1 MANRDEFLEGFL
13 KYQANLRAFLGALVR
28 NRQDCEDVFQET
40 ALTLWQKY
48 DEYDPQRSFGAWA
61 KGIAAKKVL
70 QGRTRSGR
78 APTPFSPEAIMS
90 IIDALE
96 RKETQQPQW
105 PVALDA
111 LEKCTETLPQQS
123 REILLLRYRDG
134 WSIVQIAE
142 HLGSTPA
149 ALTMT
154 FSRLRARL
162 YDCVQG
168 QLGRIKEQA
177 K

>member
-1 MANRDEFLEGFL
+1 MANRDQFLEAFL
-13 KYQANLRAFLGALVR
+13 KYEANLRAFVAALVR
-28 NRQDCEDVFQET
+28 NRQDCEDIFQET

-48 DEYDPQRSFGAWA
+48 DEYDPQRPFGAWA

-78 APTPFSPEAIMS
+78 APTPFSPETILS

-96 RKETQQPQW
+96 RKEPQQPQW

-111 LEKCTETLPQQS
+111 LEQCTETLPEPF
-123 REILLLRYRDG
+123 REILVLRYREG
-134 WSIVQIAE
+134 WSVVRIAE

-149 ALTMT
+149 ALAMT
-154 FSRLRARL
+154 FSRIRARL
-162 YDCVQG
+162 YDCVQR